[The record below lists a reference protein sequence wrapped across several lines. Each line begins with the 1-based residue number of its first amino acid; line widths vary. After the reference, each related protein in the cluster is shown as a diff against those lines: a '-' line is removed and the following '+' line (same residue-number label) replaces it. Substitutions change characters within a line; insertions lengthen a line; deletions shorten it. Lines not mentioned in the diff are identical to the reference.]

1 MIINEIRK
9 KYLEFMRDKGHV
21 IVRSASL
28 VPENDPTTLFTAAGM
43 QPMINYILGATH
55 TAGKR
60 IADTQKCFRS
70 QDIEEI
76 GDNRHTTFFE
86 MLGNWSFGDYFK
98 KEQIAWMYEFLTD
111 KEVGLGLS
119 KDRLY
124 FSCYEGNQKLN
135 VPKDED
141 SKNFWLENGVAE
153 DKIYFYDDKKN
164 WWSRS
169 GIPENMPV
177 GEPGGPDSEIFFDF
191 DPKGEKKIHE
201 NSKFAKEACH
211 PNCDC
216 GRFVEIGNSVFIQYK
231 KTENG
236 LEELVQKSVDFGG
249 GLTRMA
255 AAVEDDEDIFNL
267 NVFEQAKKIIEEKSG
282 KKYNESEE
290 NKINFRIILDH
301 IHAATF
307 LIGDGVVPGNKDQM
321 YFVRRLIRRAMVFG
335 HKLGIQDNF
344 TKEIA
349 KTFIENYKEAEEY
362 LGDNLSQNEEKILEE
377 MEKEENKFRKRL
389 LIGLGKFDKKVAN
402 IAVGTYV
409 PGQNTKEK
417 FYKIMDA
424 KDVFDLM
431 TTDGF
436 HRELIKELQEQK
448 NISIDWSEVDTL
460 VEKHKTL
467 SRTASEGMFKGGLA
481 DQSEITTALHSTCHL
496 MLAGMRKILGENVAQ
511 AGSNINS
518 ERLRFDFS
526 FDRKVEKE
534 EIEAIENYV
543 NQAIQK
549 GFSTKIEEMNKE
561 EAKAKGVTGAFWE
574 KYPEIVKVYN
584 MIGEDGEIYSRELCG
599 GPHIE
604 NSRDYLAKKTFKIV
618 KEESVSAGVRRFK
631 GILE

>member
-236 LEELVQKSVDFGG
+236 LEELIQKSVDFGG

-282 KKYNESEE
+282 KKYNGSEE

-307 LIGDGVVPGNKDQM
+307 LIGDGVFPGNKDQM
-321 YFVRRLIRRAMVFG
+321 YFVRRLIRRAIVAG

-349 KTFIENYKEAEEY
+349 KTFVENYKEAEEY
-362 LGDNLSQNEEKILEE
+362 LGNNLSKNKSVILEE
-377 MEKEENKFRKRL
+377 MEKEENKFRKTLNNGMKEFSKVTSEGITGEEAFNL
-389 LIGLGKFDKKVAN
+389 LQTYGFPIELTLELAEEKNLKVDLETF
-402 IAVGTYV
+402 IKL
-409 PGQNTKEK
+409 KEEHSLK
-417 FYKIMDA
+417 
-424 KDVFDLM
+424 
-431 TTDGF
+431 
-436 HRELIKELQEQK
+436 
-448 NISIDWSEVDTL
+448 
-460 VEKHKTL
+460 

-496 MLAGMRKILGENVAQ
+496 MLAGMRKILGENVTQ

-518 ERLRFDFS
+518 ERLRFDFT

>member
-1 MIINEIRK
+1 MTINEIRK

-191 DPKGEKKIHE
+191 DPKGEKKIHK

-236 LEELVQKSVDFGG
+236 LEELIQKSVDFGG

-267 NVFEQAKKIIEEKSG
+267 NVFEEAKKIIEEKSG
-282 KKYNESEE
+282 KKYNGSEE

-307 LIGDGVVPGNKDQM
+307 LIGDGVFPGNKDQM
-321 YFVRRLIRRAMVFG
+321 YFVRRLIRRAIVAG

-349 KTFIENYKEAEEY
+349 KTFVENYKEAEEY
-362 LGDNLSQNEEKILEE
+362 LGNNLSKNKSVILEE
-377 MEKEENKFRKRL
+377 MEKEENKFRKTLNNGMKEFSKVTSEGITGEEAFNL
-389 LIGLGKFDKKVAN
+389 LQTYGFPIELTLELAEEKNLKVDLETF
-402 IAVGTYV
+402 IKL
-409 PGQNTKEK
+409 KEEHSLK
-417 FYKIMDA
+417 
-424 KDVFDLM
+424 
-431 TTDGF
+431 
-436 HRELIKELQEQK
+436 
-448 NISIDWSEVDTL
+448 
-460 VEKHKTL
+460 

-496 MLAGMRKILGENVAQ
+496 MLAGMRKILGENVTQ

-518 ERLRFDFS
+518 ERLRFDFT

>member
-236 LEELVQKSVDFGG
+236 LEELIQKSVDFGG

-282 KKYNESEE
+282 KKYNGSEE

-307 LIGDGVVPGNKDQM
+307 LIGDGVFPGNKDQM
-321 YFVRRLIRRAMVFG
+321 YFVRRLIRRAIVAG

-349 KTFIENYKEAEEY
+349 KTFVENYKEAEEY
-362 LGDNLSQNEEKILEE
+362 LGNNLSKNKSVILEE
-377 MEKEENKFRKRL
+377 IEKEENKFRKTLNNGMKEFSKVTSEGITGEEAFNL
-389 LIGLGKFDKKVAN
+389 LQTYGFPIELTLELAEEKNLKVDLETF
-402 IAVGTYV
+402 IKL
-409 PGQNTKEK
+409 KEEHSLK
-417 FYKIMDA
+417 
-424 KDVFDLM
+424 
-431 TTDGF
+431 
-436 HRELIKELQEQK
+436 
-448 NISIDWSEVDTL
+448 
-460 VEKHKTL
+460 

-496 MLAGMRKILGENVAQ
+496 MLAGMRKILGENVTQ

-518 ERLRFDFS
+518 ERLRFDFT

>member
-236 LEELVQKSVDFGG
+236 LEELIQKSVDFGG

-267 NVFEQAKKIIEEKSG
+267 NVFEQAKKIIEEKSE
-282 KKYNESEE
+282 KKYNGSEE

-307 LIGDGVVPGNKDQM
+307 LIGDGVFPGNKDQM
-321 YFVRRLIRRAMVFG
+321 YFVRRLIRRAIVAG

-349 KTFIENYKEAEEY
+349 KTFVENYKEAEEY
-362 LGDNLSQNEEKILEE
+362 LGNNLSKNKSVILEE
-377 MEKEENKFRKRL
+377 VEKEENKFRKTLNNGMKEFSKVTSEGITGEEAFNL
-389 LIGLGKFDKKVAN
+389 LQTYGFPIELTLELAEEKNLKVDLETF
-402 IAVGTYV
+402 IKL
-409 PGQNTKEK
+409 KEEHSLK
-417 FYKIMDA
+417 
-424 KDVFDLM
+424 
-431 TTDGF
+431 
-436 HRELIKELQEQK
+436 
-448 NISIDWSEVDTL
+448 
-460 VEKHKTL
+460 

-496 MLAGMRKILGENVAQ
+496 MLAGMRKILGENVTQ

-518 ERLRFDFS
+518 ERLRFDFA

>member
-236 LEELVQKSVDFGG
+236 LEELIQKSVDFGG

-282 KKYNESEE
+282 KKYNGSEE

-307 LIGDGVVPGNKDQM
+307 LIGDGVFPGNKDQM
-321 YFVRRLIRRAMVFG
+321 YFVRRLIRRAIVAG

-349 KTFIENYKEAEEY
+349 KTFVENYKEAEEY
-362 LGDNLSQNEEKILEE
+362 LGNNLSKNKSVILEE
-377 MEKEENKFRKRL
+377 MEKEENKFRKTLNNGMKEFSKVTSEGITGEEAFNL
-389 LIGLGKFDKKVAN
+389 LQTYGFPIELTLELAEEKNLKVDLETF
-402 IAVGTYV
+402 IKL
-409 PGQNTKEK
+409 KEEHSLK
-417 FYKIMDA
+417 
-424 KDVFDLM
+424 
-431 TTDGF
+431 
-436 HRELIKELQEQK
+436 
-448 NISIDWSEVDTL
+448 
-460 VEKHKTL
+460 

-496 MLAGMRKILGENVAQ
+496 MLAGMRKILGENVTQ

-518 ERLRFDFS
+518 ERLRFDFT

-604 NSRDYLAKKTFKIV
+604 NSRDYLTKKTFKIV

>member
-1 MIINEIRK
+1 MTINEIRK
-9 KYLEFMRDKGHV
+9 KYLEFMRGKGHV

-282 KKYNESEE
+282 KKYNGSEE

-307 LIGDGVVPGNKDQM
+307 LIGDGVFPGNKDQM
-321 YFVRRLIRRAMVFG
+321 YFVRRLIRRAIVAG

-362 LGDNLSQNEEKILEE
+362 LGNNLSKNKSVILEE
-377 MEKEENKFRKRL
+377 MEKEENKFRKTLNNGMKEFSKVTSEGITGEEAFNL
-389 LIGLGKFDKKVAN
+389 LQTYGFPIELTLELAEEKNLKVDLETF
-402 IAVGTYV
+402 IKL
-409 PGQNTKEK
+409 KEEHSLK
-417 FYKIMDA
+417 
-424 KDVFDLM
+424 
-431 TTDGF
+431 
-436 HRELIKELQEQK
+436 
-448 NISIDWSEVDTL
+448 
-460 VEKHKTL
+460 

-496 MLAGMRKILGENVAQ
+496 MLAGMRKILGENVTQ

-518 ERLRFDFS
+518 ERLRFDFT

-604 NSRDYLAKKTFKIV
+604 NSRDCLAKKTFKIV

>member
-1 MIINEIRK
+1 
-9 KYLEFMRDKGHV
+9 MRDKGHV
-21 IVRSASL
+21 IVRSAPL

-236 LEELVQKSVDFGG
+236 LEELIQKSVDFGG

-307 LIGDGVVPGNKDQM
+307 LIGDGVFPGNKDQM
-321 YFVRRLIRRAMVFG
+321 YFVRRLIRRAIVAG

-349 KTFIENYKEAEEY
+349 KTFVENYKEAEEY
-362 LGDNLSQNEEKILEE
+362 LGNNLSKNKSVILEE
-377 MEKEENKFRKRL
+377 MEKEENKFRKTLNNGMKEFSKVISEGITGEEAFNL
-389 LIGLGKFDKKVAN
+389 LQTYGFPIELTLELAEEKNLKVDLETF
-402 IAVGTYV
+402 IKL
-409 PGQNTKEK
+409 KEEHSLK
-417 FYKIMDA
+417 
-424 KDVFDLM
+424 
-431 TTDGF
+431 
-436 HRELIKELQEQK
+436 
-448 NISIDWSEVDTL
+448 
-460 VEKHKTL
+460 

-496 MLAGMRKILGENVAQ
+496 MLAGMRKILGENVTQ

-518 ERLRFDFS
+518 ERLRFDFT

-599 GPHIE
+599 GPHIV

>member
-1 MIINEIRK
+1 MTINEIRK

-141 SKNFWLENGVAE
+141 SKNFWLENGVTE

-191 DPKGEKKIHE
+191 DPKGEKKIHK

-236 LEELVQKSVDFGG
+236 LEELIQKSVDFGG

-282 KKYNESEE
+282 KKYNGSEE

-307 LIGDGVVPGNKDQM
+307 LIGDGVFPGNKDQM
-321 YFVRRLIRRAMVFG
+321 YFVRRLIRRAIVAG

-349 KTFIENYKEAEEY
+349 KTFVENYKEAEEY
-362 LGDNLSQNEEKILEE
+362 LGNNLSKNKSVILEE
-377 MEKEENKFRKRL
+377 MEKEENKFRKTLNNGMKEFSKVTSEGITGEEAFNL
-389 LIGLGKFDKKVAN
+389 LQTYGFPIELTLELAEEKNLKVDLETF
-402 IAVGTYV
+402 IKL
-409 PGQNTKEK
+409 KEEHSLK
-417 FYKIMDA
+417 
-424 KDVFDLM
+424 
-431 TTDGF
+431 
-436 HRELIKELQEQK
+436 
-448 NISIDWSEVDTL
+448 
-460 VEKHKTL
+460 

-496 MLAGMRKILGENVAQ
+496 MLAGMRKILGENVTQ

-518 ERLRFDFS
+518 ERLRFDFT

>member
-1 MIINEIRK
+1 
-9 KYLEFMRDKGHV
+9 MRDKGHV
-21 IVRSASL
+21 IVRSAPL

-236 LEELVQKSVDFGG
+236 LEELIQKSVDFGG

-282 KKYNESEE
+282 KKYNGSEE

-307 LIGDGVVPGNKDQM
+307 LIGDGVFPGNKDQM
-321 YFVRRLIRRAMVFG
+321 YFVRRLIRRAIVAG

-349 KTFIENYKEAEEY
+349 KTFVENYKEAEEY
-362 LGDNLSQNEEKILEE
+362 LGNNLSKNKSVILEE
-377 MEKEENKFRKRL
+377 MEKEENKFRKTLNNGMKEFGKVTSEGITGEEAFNL
-389 LIGLGKFDKKVAN
+389 LQTYGFPIELTLELAEEKNLKVDLETF
-402 IAVGTYV
+402 IKL
-409 PGQNTKEK
+409 KEEHSLK
-417 FYKIMDA
+417 
-424 KDVFDLM
+424 
-431 TTDGF
+431 
-436 HRELIKELQEQK
+436 
-448 NISIDWSEVDTL
+448 
-460 VEKHKTL
+460 

-496 MLAGMRKILGENVAQ
+496 MLAGMRKILGENVTQ

-518 ERLRFDFS
+518 ERLRFDFT

-599 GPHIE
+599 GPHIV